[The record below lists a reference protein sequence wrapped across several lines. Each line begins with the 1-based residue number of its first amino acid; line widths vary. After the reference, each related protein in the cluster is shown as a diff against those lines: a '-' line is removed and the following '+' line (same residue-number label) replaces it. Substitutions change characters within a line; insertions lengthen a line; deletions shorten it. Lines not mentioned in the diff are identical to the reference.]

1 MESYGIYS
9 YDIFMLIDQRFQNLR
24 ISNASVDILRWSE
37 KTDAYFGTIFLVV
50 ARRANDSKMSRS
62 QERMNL
68 VVQFRGSGYDRW
80 GRSNGFHGIMQR
92 EINKRKRRWN
102 EELLRENLSFLKYP
116 RKTNIEHSIGSEHLS
131 LHCVRLPRS
140 PKIMSGIIIIALSD
154 VCIERNRA
162 KRSLFAYGGGSP
174 EFIVQTYQD
183 WGPY

>member
-68 VVQFRGSGYDRW
+68 VV
-80 GRSNGFHGIMQR
+80 
-92 EINKRKRRWN
+92 
-102 EELLRENLSFLKYP
+102 
-116 RKTNIEHSIGSEHLS
+116 
-131 LHCVRLPRS
+131 
-140 PKIMSGIIIIALSD
+140 
-154 VCIERNRA
+154 
-162 KRSLFAYGGGSP
+162 
-174 EFIVQTYQD
+174 
-183 WGPY
+183 